1 MNNVEKKAFTVL
13 QQNKVA
19 IFVVAFNAESH
30 IESTL
35 KRIPKWVIDELE
47 EIFIIDDKSTDKTI
61 EVVNSIKWS
70 FEKTPLNIFCT
81 PNNQGYG
88 GNQKI
93 GYTYAV
99 SKNFDIVVLVH
110 GDGQYAPESIPEI
123 LAQYLEGYDAVYG
136 SRFMPKFSA
145 LKGGMPFYKW
155 IGNIVLTSAQNKLLG
170 SKMSEMHSGFR
181 SYRISSLAQVPF
193 QFNMKNFTFDADIIV
208 QFHIAKFKI
217 KEVSIPTYYG
227 DEICYVNGFSY
238 AWGCVKTFIKYRLM
252 QYEIFYDPKFDIRI
266 NRSHPYSSKA
276 VYSSLHTYI
285 SNSYF
290 DKKKRIL
297 NISYG
302 ENIFATQSLGKQYDI
317 TYIGQYRSYNSNTVL
332 QVDLNK
338 PWKKQKELDNFDS
351 VFALDVIEHINNPEV
366 CIKEIFDAM
375 NTGGKLYAST
385 GNIGF
390 FTIRIMLLFG
400 FFNYSRRGI
409 LDLTHTRLMTVNSF
423 KRLLDYGG
431 FEVEKV
437 VGFGPPL
444 DNLKNYNILLK
455 FFNKIL
461 SYFAHKYPSLFA
473 FHFLLICKRKDNF
486 QDVVNI
492 TTKAPSVENE
502 SIS

>member
-155 IGNIVLTSAQNKLLG
+155 IGNIILTSAQNKLLG

-290 DKKKRIL
+290 DKK
-297 NISYG
+297 
-302 ENIFATQSLGKQYDI
+302 
-317 TYIGQYRSYNSNTVL
+317 
-332 QVDLNK
+332 
-338 PWKKQKELDNFDS
+338 S
-351 VFALDVIEHINNPEV
+351 VF
-366 CIKEIFDAM
+366 
-375 NTGGKLYAST
+375 
-385 GNIGF
+385 
-390 FTIRIMLLFG
+390 
-400 FFNYSRRGI
+400 
-409 LDLTHTRLMTVNSF
+409 
-423 KRLLDYGG
+423 
-431 FEVEKV
+431 
-437 VGFGPPL
+437 
-444 DNLKNYNILLK
+444 
-455 FFNKIL
+455 
-461 SYFAHKYPSLFA
+461 
-473 FHFLLICKRKDNF
+473 
-486 QDVVNI
+486 
-492 TTKAPSVENE
+492 
-502 SIS
+502 

>member
-155 IGNIVLTSAQNKLLG
+155 IGNIILTSAQNKLLG

-444 DNLKNYNILLK
+444 DNFKNYNILLK

>member
-155 IGNIVLTSAQNKLLG
+155 IGNIILTSAQNKLLG

-455 FFNKIL
+455 FLKKIL

-473 FHFLLICKRKDNF
+473 FHFLLICTKKDDF
-486 QDVVNI
+486 QDIVNI
-492 TTKAPSVENE
+492 TINTLSAKK
-502 SIS
+502 